1 MTLVDQEWVVILN
14 PFAGKK
20 KATKHKE
27 KIFKLLEKYKISFK
41 PFFTEHVGHGIDLT
55 KKLIEEGHRKIIG
68 IGGDGTMNEIVNG
81 IFNQQ
86 VVSPSE
92 IAFAFI
98 PVGSGNDW
106 VRTVGIPH
114 DYEGAIKTIKTGSFF
129 LHDVGKVTYQTNE
142 GRKSR
147 YFANI
152 AGLAY
157 DAFVVQ
163 RVNKKKSSNYKMTVF
178 TSLLKYKPQV
188 VKLIL
193 DDKEVLNEIIFSAA
207 IGHGRFNGKAMMQLP
222 DAMPDDGVFDLTVYH
237 NPTKMQVIK
246 NTNKLYDGSF
256 VKLPFISQ
264 HTAHKIRIESENAV
278 YVETDGEELGHT
290 PVDIEM
296 ITRSL
301 KIISGIKNKVV

>member
-1 MTLVDQEWVVILN
+1 MTLVDQEWVVIFN
-14 PFAGKK
+14 PSAGKK
-20 KATKHKE
+20 KATKHKDQ
-27 KIFKLLEKYKISFK
+27 IFALLNKYKILFQ
-41 PFFTEHVGHGIDLT
+41 PYVTERSGHAIELVKDLIA
-55 KKLIEEGHRKIIG
+55 KGHRKFIG

-81 IFNQQ
+81 IFQQ
-86 VVSPSE
+86 STVSTHD
-92 IAFAFI
+92 IVMGFI

-129 LHDVGKVTYQTNE
+129 LHDVGKVSYQQNSTTQV
-142 GRKSR
+142 R

-163 RVNKKKSSNYKMTVF
+163 RVNKKRSGNYKMTVF
-178 TSLLKYKPQV
+178 TSLMKYKPQK

-193 DDKEVLNEIIFSAA
+193 DDKEVFNEIMFSAA

-222 DAMPDDGVFDLTVYH
+222 DAMPDDGIFDLTVYKEC
-237 NPTKMQVIK
+237 TKMQVIK

-256 VKLPFISQ
+256 VKLPFIQ
-264 HTAHKIRIESENAV
+264 QFTAAKIRIEAETEV
-278 YVETDGEELGHT
+278 FVETDGEELGHT
-290 PVDIEM
+290 PIDITM
-296 ITRSL
+296 MTRSL

>member
-20 KATKHKE
+20 RALKHKDR
-27 KIFKLLEKYKISFK
+27 IFSLLDKYKISYK
-41 PFFTEHVGHGIDLT
+41 FFLTEHAGHAIELT
-55 KKLIEEGHRKIIG
+55 QKLIAQGNRKFIG
-68 IGGDGTMNEIVNG
+68 VGGDGTMNEIVNG
-81 IFNQQ
+81 IFTQTHVDTRD
-86 VVSPSE
+86 VVM
-92 IAFAFI
+92 AFI

-129 LHDVGKVTYQTNE
+129 LHDVGKVTYQE
-142 GRKSR
+142 GEQRKSR

-163 RVNKKKSSNYKMTVF
+163 RVNKKKSTNYKLTVF

-193 DDKEVLNEIIFSAA
+193 DDKEVLNEIVFSAA

-237 NPTKMQVIK
+237 ACTKMQVIK
-246 NTNKLYDGSF
+246 NTGKLYDGSF

-264 HTAHKIRIESENAV
+264 HTAAKIRIEAEVPV

-290 PVDIEM
+290 PIDMEM
-296 ITRSL
+296 FTRSL
-301 KIISGIKNKVV
+301 KIISGIKNRVV

>member
-1 MTLVDQEWVVILN
+1 MTLADQEWVVILN

-20 KATKHKE
+20 KGIKHKDR
-27 KIFKLLEKYKISFK
+27 IFKLLEKYKISFQ
-41 PFFTEHVGHGIDLT
+41 PFITEHGGHAIELT
-55 KKLIEEGHRKIIG
+55 QQLIEKGHRKIIG

-81 IFNQQ
+81 IFTQQ
-86 VVSPSE
+86 SVSPSE
-92 IAFAFI
+92 VVMAFI

-129 LHDVGKVTYQTNE
+129 LHDVGKVTYQA
-142 GRKSR
+142 GDSRKVR

-163 RVNKKKSSNYKMTVF
+163 RVNKKRSGNYKLTVL
-178 TSLLKYKPQV
+178 TALMKYKPQV

-193 DDKEVLNEIIFSAA
+193 DDQEVFNEIMFSAA
-207 IGHGRFNGKAMMQLP
+207 IGHGKYNGKGMMQLP
-222 DAMPDDGVFDLTVYH
+222 EAMPDDGVFDLTVYH
-237 NPTKMQVIK
+237 ACTKMQVIK

-264 HTAHKIRIESENAV
+264 YTAAKIRIEAEKPV

-290 PVDIEM
+290 SIEMEM
-296 ITRSL
+296 ITRGL
-301 KIISGIKNKVV
+301 RIISGIKNKMV

>member
-1 MTLVDQEWVVILN
+1 MALVDQEWVVILN
-14 PFAGKK
+14 PVAGKK
-20 KATKHKE
+20 KATKHKDQ
-27 KIFKLLEKYKISFK
+27 IFQLLDKYKISYT
-41 PFFTEHVGHGIDLT
+41 PFSTEHTGHAIELT
-55 KKLIEEGHRKIIG
+55 KKLIEEGQRKFIG

-81 IFNQQ
+81 IFLQTKVNPMDI
-86 VVSPSE
+86 VL
-92 IAFAFI
+92 AFI

-114 DYEGAIKTIKTGSFF
+114 DYEGAVKTIKTGSFF
-129 LHDVGKVTYQTNE
+129 LHDVGKVTYQQN
-142 GRKSR
+142 GSRKIR

-163 RVNKKKSSNYKMTVF
+163 RVNKKKSGSYKMTVL

-193 DDKEVLNEIIFSAA
+193 DDKEVLNEIVFSMA
-207 IGHGRFNGKAMMQLP
+207 IGQGRFNGKGMMQLP

-237 NPTKMQVIK
+237 HPTKMQVVK

-264 HTAHKIRIESENAV
+264 HTAHKVRIESEQPV
-278 YVETDGEELGHT
+278 YIETDGEELGHV
-290 PVDIEM
+290 PIDIEM
-296 ITRSL
+296 LTRSL

>member
-1 MTLVDQEWVVILN
+1 MTLVDQDWVVILN

-20 KATKHKE
+20 KAGKHKDE
-27 KIFKLLEKYKISFK
+27 IFTLLNKYKISFK
-41 PFFTEHVGHGIDLT
+41 PFITEYVGHAIELT
-55 KKLIEEGHRKIIG
+55 SKLIAEGHRKFIG

-81 IFNQQ
+81 IFQQ
-86 VVSPSE
+86 KTVNTKD
-92 IAFAFI
+92 ITMAFI

-129 LHDVGKVTYQTNE
+129 LHDVGKVIYQKDDKRNE
-142 GRKSR
+142 R

-152 AGLAY
+152 AGIAY

-163 RVNKKKSSNYKMTVF
+163 RVNKKKSGNYKMTVF
-178 TSLLKYKPQV
+178 TSLLKYTPQPL
-188 VKLIL
+188 KLIL
-193 DDKEVLNEIIFSAA
+193 DGKEVLNEIVFSGA

-222 DAMPDDGVFDLTVYH
+222 DAMPDDGIFDLTIYR
-237 NPTKMQVIK
+237 NCSKMQVVK

-264 HTAHKIRIESENAV
+264 YAATKVRIEAEIPV
-278 YVETDGEELGHT
+278 YVETDGEELGHS
-290 PVDIEM
+290 PIDIEM
-296 ITRSL
+296 LTRSL
-301 KIISGIKNKVV
+301 KIISGIKNRVV

>member
-14 PFAGKK
+14 PVAGKN
-20 KATKHKE
+20 KAAKHKE
-27 KIFKLLEKYKISFK
+27 KIFQLLDKYKISYK
-41 PFFTEHVGHGIDLT
+41 PLITEYVGHAIELT
-55 KKLIEEGHRKIIG
+55 KNLIEEGNRKIIG

-81 IFNQQ
+81 IFQQ
-86 VVSPSE
+86 NKVSPFD
-92 IAFAFI
+92 IVLAFI

-106 VRTVGIPH
+106 IRTVGIPNN
-114 DYEGAIKTIKTGSFF
+114 YEGAVKTIKTGSFF
-129 LHDVGKVTYQTNE
+129 LHDVGKVTYQENE
-142 GRKSR
+142 SRKVR

-163 RVNKKKSSNYKMTVF
+163 RVNKKKASNYKMTVL

-193 DDKEVLNEIIFSAA
+193 DDKEVLNEVIFSMA
-207 IGHGRFNGKAMMQLP
+207 IGHGKFNGKGMMQLP
-222 DAMPDDGVFDLTVYH
+222 DAMPDDGIFDLTVYH
-237 NPTKMQVIK
+237 HPTKIQVIK

-264 HTAHKIRIESENAV
+264 HTASKIRIESEHPV
-278 YVETDGEELGHT
+278 YIETDGEDLGHV
-290 PVDIEM
+290 PIDIEM
-296 ITRSL
+296 LTRGL
-301 KIISGIKNKVV
+301 KIISSIKNSLE

>member
-20 KATKHKE
+20 KATKHKDQ
-27 KIFKLLEKYKISFK
+27 IFQLLDKYKISYQSFL
-41 PFFTEHVGHGIDLT
+41 TEHVGHAIELV
-55 KKLIEEGHRKIIG
+55 KRLVEEGHRKFIG

-81 IFNQQ
+81 IFEQK
-86 VVSPSE
+86 VVNTTDVVL
-92 IAFAFI
+92 AFI

-129 LHDVGKVTYQTNE
+129 LHDVGKVTYQDAAD
-142 GRKSR
+142 RKVR

-152 AGLAY
+152 AGIAY

-163 RVNKKKSSNYKMTVF
+163 RVNTKKSGNYKMTVLS
-178 TSLLKYKPQV
+178 SLLKYKPQV

-193 DDKEVLNEIIFSAA
+193 DDKEVMNEIVFSAA
-207 IGHGRFNGKAMMQLP
+207 IGQGRFNGKAMMQLP
-222 DAMPDDGVFDLTVYH
+222 DAIPDDGIFDLTVYH
-237 NPTKMQVIK
+237 ECTKMQVIR

-264 HTAHKIRIESENAV
+264 HTAAKVRIESESPV
-278 YVETDGEELGHT
+278 YVETDGEELGCT
-290 PVDIEM
+290 PIDIEM
-296 ITRSL
+296 VTRSL
-301 KIISGIKNKVV
+301 KIISGIKNKMV

>member
-20 KATKHKE
+20 KATKHKAQ
-27 KIFKLLEKYKISFK
+27 IFGLLDKYKVSYK
-41 PFFTEHVGHGIDLT
+41 SYETEHVGHGIELT
-55 KKLIEEGHRKIIG
+55 RNLIEQGQRKFIG

-81 IFNQQ
+81 IFTQK
-86 VVSPSE
+86 VVDTKD
-92 IAFAFI
+92 IVFAFI

-129 LHDVGKVTYQTNE
+129 LHDVGKVTYQDGAE
-142 GRKSR
+142 RKSR

-152 AGLAY
+152 AGIAY

-163 RVNKKKSSNYKMTVF
+163 RVNKKRSGNYKMTVLS
-178 TSLLKYKPQV
+178 SLLKYKPHV
-188 VKLIL
+188 VRLIL
-193 DDKEVLNEIIFSAA
+193 DDKEVLNEIVFSGA

-222 DAMPDDGVFDLTVYH
+222 DAMPDDGVFDLTIYKAC
-237 NPTKMQVIK
+237 TKMQVVK

-264 HTAHKIRIESENAV
+264 YTAAKVRIESETPV
-278 YVETDGEELGHT
+278 YVETDGEELGHS
-290 PVDIEM
+290 PIEM
-296 ITRSL
+296 EMLTRSL

>member
-20 KATKHKE
+20 KATKHKTQ
-27 KIFKLLEKYKISFK
+27 IFGLLDKYKVSYK
-41 PFFTEHVGHGIDLT
+41 SYSTEHVGHAIELT
-55 KKLIEEGHRKIIG
+55 KTLIEQGQRKFIG

-81 IFNQQ
+81 IFTQKS
-86 VVSPSE
+86 VDTKDIV
-92 IAFAFI
+92 FAFI

-129 LHDVGKVTYQTNE
+129 LHDVGKVTYQEGNE
-142 GRKSR
+142 RKSR

-152 AGLAY
+152 AGIAY

-163 RVNKKKSSNYKMTVF
+163 RVNKKRSGNYKMTVLS
-178 TSLLKYKPQV
+178 SLLKYKSQV
-188 VKLIL
+188 VKLTL
-193 DDKEVLNEIIFSAA
+193 DDKEVLNEVVFSGA

-222 DAMPDDGVFDLTVYH
+222 DAMPDDGIFDLTIYRAC
-237 NPTKMQVIK
+237 TKMQVVK

-264 HTAHKIRIESENAV
+264 FTASKVRIDADTPI

-290 PVDIEM
+290 PIEIEM
-296 ITRSL
+296 LTRSL

>member
-20 KATKHKE
+20 KGAKHKD
-27 KIFKLLEKYKISFK
+27 KIFALLDKYKISYQ
-41 PFFTEHVGHGIDLT
+41 PILTEHSGHAIELT
-55 KKLIEEGHRKIIG
+55 SRLIGEGHRKFIG

-81 IFNQQ
+81 IFGQTGVNTQDI
-86 VVSPSE
+86 VL
-92 IAFAFI
+92 AFI

-106 VRTVGIPH
+106 VRTVGIEH
-114 DYEGAIKTIKTGSFF
+114 DYEAAIKTIKTGNYF
-129 LHDVGKVTYQTNE
+129 LHDVGKVSHTTSS
-142 GRKSR
+142 GKSVR

-163 RVNKKKSSNYKMTVF
+163 RVNKKKSGNYKFTVL
-178 TSLLKYKPQV
+178 TSLMKYKPQV

-193 DDKEVLNEIIFSAA
+193 DDKESFNEIMFSAA
-207 IGHGRFNGKAMMQLP
+207 IGHGRFNGKGMMQLP
-222 DAMPDDGVFDLTVYH
+222 DAVPDDGVFDLTVYKAC
-237 NPTKMQVIK
+237 TKMQVIK

-256 VKLPFISQ
+256 VSLPFIVQ
-264 HTAHKIRIESENAV
+264 YTARKIRVESESPV
-278 YVETDGEELGHT
+278 YIETDGEELGHT
-290 PVDIEM
+290 PIEIEM
-296 ITRSL
+296 LTRSL

>member
-20 KATKHKE
+20 KATKHKDQ
-27 KIFKLLEKYKISFK
+27 IFKLLDRYKISYK
-41 PFFTEHVGHGIDLT
+41 PFFTEHVGHAIGLT
-55 KKLIEEGHRKIIG
+55 KKLIEDGQRKFIG

-81 IFNQQ
+81 IFEQNA
-86 VVSPSE
+86 VKPTEV
-92 IAFAFI
+92 ALAFI

-129 LHDVGKVTYQTNE
+129 LHDVGKVTYQE
-142 GRKSR
+142 GAGRKAR

-152 AGLAY
+152 AGIAY

-163 RVNKKKSSNYKMTVF
+163 RVNKKKSGNYKMTVLS
-178 TSLLKYKPQV
+178 SLLKYKPQV

-193 DDKEVLNEIIFSAA
+193 DDKEVLNEIVFSGA
-207 IGHGRFNGKAMMQLP
+207 IGHGRFNGKGMMQLP
-222 DAMPDDGVFDLTVYH
+222 DAMPDDGVFDLTIYH
-237 NPTKMQVIK
+237 ECTKMQVVK

-264 HTAHKIRIESENAV
+264 HTAAKIRIESETPV
-278 YVETDGEELGHT
+278 YVETDGEELGHS
-290 PVDIEM
+290 PIEIEM
-296 ITRSL
+296 LTRSL
-301 KIISGIKNKVV
+301 KIICGIKSKVV

>member
-20 KATKHKE
+20 KATKHKDQ
-27 KIFKLLEKYKISFK
+27 IFALLDKYKISYRSFL
-41 PFFTEHVGHGIDLT
+41 TEHVGHAIELT
-55 KKLIEEGHRKIIG
+55 KKMIEDGQRKFIG

-81 IFNQQ
+81 IFEQKAVDTKE
-86 VVSPSE
+86 VV
-92 IAFAFI
+92 FAFI

-129 LHDVGKVTYQTNE
+129 LHDVGKVTYQDGDT
-142 GRKSR
+142 RKSR

-152 AGLAY
+152 AGIAY

-163 RVNKKKSSNYKMTVF
+163 RVNKKKSGNYKATVL
-178 TSLLKYKPQV
+178 TSLLKYKSQV

-193 DDKEVLNEIIFSAA
+193 DDKEVMNEIVFSAA

-222 DAMPDDGVFDLTVYH
+222 DAMPDDGIFDLTVYH
-237 NPTKMQVIK
+237 ACTKMQVIK

-264 HTAHKIRIESENAV
+264 HTASKVRIESETPV
-278 YVETDGEELGHT
+278 YVETDGEELGYS
-290 PVDIEM
+290 PIDMVVL
-296 ITRSL
+296 TRSL
-301 KIISGIKNKVV
+301 KIISGIKNRVV